1 MEPGEGEE
9 GVDNELHLDQALA
22 EVSGYPAKLRLS
34 LFSNVQH
41 PMILVNVYRVY
52 TLLNDLQPKLSKLY
66 SCLG

>member
-9 GVDNELHLDQALA
+9 GVDDELHLDQALA

-41 PMILVNVYRVY
+41 PMILVNVFF
-52 TLLNDLQPKLSKLY
+52 LLCLSLFI
-66 SCLG
+66 